1 MIMDFA
7 FLRRLAV
14 MAVIL
19 AIQVLLLNNIHLF
32 DCITPLL
39 IGYMIIYT
47 RRGASRIG
55 VMLVGFFVGLLFD
68 MFSNTLGMGAA
79 SCTLLA
85 FVQPSLLGI
94 FTPRDAADDF
104 EPGMH
109 AMGIWLYAAYLF
121 SSMLVLHAAFYI
133 LEAFSV
139 SDWRMA
145 LMAIFGGTVLS
156 TAIVFICESITSNQ
170 RGILNR

>member
-55 VMLVGFFVGLLFD
+55 VMLLFD

-109 AMGIWLYAAYLF
+109 TMGIWLYAAYLF

-145 LMAIFGGTVLS
+145 LMAILGGTVLS

>member
-1 MIMDFA
+1 MDFI
-7 FLRRLAV
+7 FLRRLAIMV
-14 MAVIL
+14 AIL
-19 AIQVLLLNNIHLF
+19 AVQVLLLNNIHLF

-39 IGYMIIYT
+39 IGYMIIYS
-47 RRGASRIG
+47 RRGAPRIAM
-55 VMLVGFFVGLLFD
+55 MLVGFAVGLVFD

-109 AMGIWLYAAYLF
+109 SMGMWLYAAYLF
-121 SSMLVLHAAFYI
+121 TSMLVLHAAFYV

-139 SDWRMA
+139 ADWETT
-145 LMAIFGGTVLS
+145 LLAIFGGTVLS
-156 TAIVFICESITSNQ
+156 TAIFFIFELITSNQ